1 MKIRHLF
8 VWLFGSLI
16 LSPILV
22 LFLSASFWGFV
33 LSFVYA
39 AVIVYSIKPFGRFW
53 ESWWRINCYFASIL
67 DGKDLSTK

>member
-39 AVIVYSIKPFGRFW
+39 AVIVYSFKPFGMFW
-53 ESWWRINCYFASIL
+53 ESWWRINCYFSSIL
-67 DGKDLSTK
+67 DGRN